1 LKRFSEMFD
10 PTIPTPDGVLE
21 TDDAFLMEAGAVLLY
36 VKGPVKLV
44 WPFDA
49 RISLDT
55 LPTIK

>member
-1 LKRFSEMFD
+1 MFD